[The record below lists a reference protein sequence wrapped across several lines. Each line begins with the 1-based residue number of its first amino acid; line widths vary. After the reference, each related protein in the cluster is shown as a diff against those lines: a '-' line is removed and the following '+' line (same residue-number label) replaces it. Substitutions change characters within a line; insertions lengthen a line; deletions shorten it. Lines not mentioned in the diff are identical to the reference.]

1 MRQGRGTK
9 LVSID
14 GKLWTIINL
23 GSPLIQ
29 TFLSYMTKLTQEQ
42 RRAYD
47 ELKETRAR

>member
-1 MRQGRGTK
+1 MNTEFSRK
-9 LVSID
+9 I
-14 GKLWTIINL
+14 WAF
-23 GSPLIQ
+23 PLIQ